1 MHLFPNVEKR
11 YSHEQLSALEAQRMA
26 QFIAWSPVVFQVSR
40 LLLKWDVL
48 ALVRE
53 SREGG

>member
-48 ALVRE
+48 ALSAKAER
-53 SREGG
+53 G